1 MRYPGKVVSFGMCEF
16 KSHPRRF
23 VTFFI
28 WGRTSYFMAKADPVK
43 LTSSILEAV
52 DIASENNKALNP
64 AYSAIPFNKLY
75 LYTVSL

>member
-1 MRYPGKVVSFGMCEF
+1 
-16 KSHPRRF
+16 
-23 VTFFI
+23 
-28 WGRTSYFMAKADPVK
+28 MAKADPVK